1 MTLNRRALLS
11 GLAAG
16 ITLPAFRADTL
27 RIVAQAS
34 RTAGSRPAPDIAA
47 DEAYWSQIQ
56 TAFDAD
62 RTLVNLNNGGC
73 SPTPS
78 HVLEAMI
85 RDLRF
90 SNEMPVHHM
99 WNILEPRIESVRREL
114 AREFG
119 CDPEEMAITRNASE
133 SLETLIFGLD
143 LQPGDEVVVTNQNN
157 QRILTSWDQRVRRD
171 RIVIKP
177 ISFPVPPP
185 SAA

>member
-34 RTAGSRPAPDIAA
+34 RTAGSRTAPDIAA

-73 SPTPS
+73 SPTPLTVPRRWAPTWAS
-78 HVLEAMI
+78 PM
-85 RDLRF
+85 RLR
-90 SNEMPVHHM
+90 
-99 WNILEPRIESVRREL
+99 
-114 AREFG
+114 
-119 CDPEEMAITRNASE
+119 
-133 SLETLIFGLD
+133 SLT
-143 LQPGDEVVVTNQNN
+143 
-157 QRILTSWDQRVRRD
+157 W
-171 RIVIKP
+171 
-177 ISFPVPPP
+177 
-185 SAA
+185 